1 MTQAQ
6 FTEAIVAISRFHS
19 TQLTINAPKNNFVGD
34 MGTKFWTIH
43 ITKCVPAVVD
53 VLKNKG
59 YDLSMNEDGLEV
71 DKIG

>member
-6 FTEAIVAISRFHS
+6 FTEAITAIGQFHS
-19 TQLTINAPKNNFVGD
+19 TQLTINAPKNGFVGK
-34 MGTKFWTIH
+34 MGADYWTIH

-59 YDLSMNEDGLEV
+59 YNLSMNEDGLEV
-71 DKIG
+71 DKH